1 MTTPQLK
8 EYFLVVDKLP
18 TVDEFNKAGY
28 LGALPIKEDN
38 KDLWILFRSKK
49 EIQIYEY
56 LKAPDD
62 YKTKEKIFNA
72 DIEGYSYVLD
82 TVGNPKYIELQLSK
96 KWLIEDRNIKRELE
110 VIVSDLDQEN
120 DLLLHTLY
128 SKTREK
134 NNT

>member
-8 EYFLVVDKLP
+8 EHFLVVDKLP
-18 TVDEFNKAGY
+18 TVDEFKKAGY
-28 LGALPIKEDN
+28 LYALPIKEGT
-38 KDLWILFRSKK
+38 KELWILFRDKR
-49 EIQIYEY
+49 EVQIYEY

-62 YKTKEKIFNA
+62 YKTKERIFNA

-82 TVGNPKYIELQLSK
+82 SVGNPEYIELQLSK